1 MTNHHSPTVPV
12 GIDGLEGWTS
22 CCDAAV
28 TYGEIYAG
36 EFALCCKG
44 CWSEV
49 EIVTLDGD
57 AATELSTIVRDVID
71 ETITADE
78 GVARQHALLDR

>member
-28 TYGEIYAG
+28 TYSGS
-36 EFALCCKG
+36 ALCCKG

-49 EIVTLDGD
+49 ETVTLDGD
-57 AATELSTIVRDVID
+57 AATALTAIVRDVID

-78 GVARQHALLDR
+78 GVARQRALLGSR